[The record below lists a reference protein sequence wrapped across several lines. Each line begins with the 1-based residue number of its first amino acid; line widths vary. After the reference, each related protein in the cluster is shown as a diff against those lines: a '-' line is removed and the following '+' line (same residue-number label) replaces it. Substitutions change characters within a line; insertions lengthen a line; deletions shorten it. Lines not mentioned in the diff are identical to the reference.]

1 MFKDTWLERTSIVDS
16 FCFAQFQFRAIVAR
30 MRRTIILALLVIG
43 GLVGVEVV
51 SSYVLFRYDAHHRKS
66 LDPRGSAALMLAKRT
81 ISKVSG
87 KYPAAVLWIDHGPI
101 FDASE
106 AYGFAVRPG
115 RYRIK
120 EQLGEKTHAFG
131 ITITDERHRATSY
144 FPRRSDKRIFMA
156 GDSSMFGWGL
166 NDEQTIPWLI
176 QERLPNFDVVNLSL
190 SSYSPVHALLQLQQ
204 VSPRLGPDD
213 IVVIDYHDVTNQFIV
228 MSADV
233 LRDLGKGFEFEIGN
247 AARMREAKMPYGSL
261 DEGKLSIRHVSLS
274 CAFEP
279 ARPGCPGP
287 KFDLAQ
293 ATPVTKRVFDE
304 ILALHPGHL
313 VIIFQFGAD
322 SDPVIEYLRTRGA
335 MIVDLRSGR
344 APGEEGDDII
354 ATDTHMGPF
363 GQYQIAERLFDAM
376 HRDHVVD

>member
-1 MFKDTWLERTSIVDS
+1 MFNDTWLERTSIVDS
-16 FCFAQFQFRAIVAR
+16 FCVAQFQFRAIVAQ
-30 MRRTIILALLVIG
+30 MRRTFVLALLAIG

-51 SSYVLFRYDAHHRKS
+51 SSYVLFRYEAHHHKS
-66 LDPRGSAALMLAKRT
+66 LDARGSAALMLAGRT
-81 ISKVSG
+81 ISKVTG
-87 KYPAAVLWIDHGPI
+87 KYPTPVLWIDHGPL
-101 FDASE
+101 FEASE

-120 EQLGEKTHAFG
+120 ERLGEKTHVFG
-131 ITITDERHRATSY
+131 ITITDERTRATSY

-213 IVVIDYHDVTNQFIV
+213 IVVVDYHDVTNQFAV

-233 LRDLGKGFEFEIGN
+233 LKDLRKGFEFELGD

-261 DEGKLSIRHVSLS
+261 EEGKLIVRHVSLS
-274 CAFEP
+274 CVFEP
-279 ARPGCPGP
+279 VRPDCPGP
-287 KFDLAQ
+287 KFDLGQ
-293 ATPVTKRVFDE
+293 ATPVTKRAFDE

-322 SDPVIEYLRTRGA
+322 GDPVIEYLRSRGA
-335 MIVDLRSGR
+335 VIVDLRKGR
-344 APGEEGDDII
+344 APGEEGDDVI

-363 GQYQIAERLFDAM
+363 GQYQMAERLFDAM
-376 HRDHVVD
+376 VRDHIVD